1 MSCQSITLTCIF
13 LEIQMTC
20 ASLFNANHFFLVEI
34 HTQVFNPGLIRQYG
48 YLINNATNHQ
58 AEDPCIGIFIDY

>member
-1 MSCQSITLTCIF
+1 
-13 LEIQMTC
+13 MTC